1 MSGNECFEKIVLIET
16 YWNVNA
22 FMALLLYYLNAV
34 LIETY
39 WNVNMSAGNHVLMS
53 LAVLIETYWNV
64 NETANRQND
73 QPNGI
78 NRNILECKWRCIW

>member
-39 WNVNMSAGNHVLMS
+39 WNVN
-53 LAVLIETYWNV
+53 I
-64 NETANRQND
+64 
-73 QPNGI
+73 
-78 NRNILECKWRCIW
+78 RCINSSLLCSLY